1 MRDGV
6 TVCVADGEEE
16 WYGQVVIFFVAE
28 EQQSAIEKTDP
39 PRWAEYAYIR
49 YLEQVVEADL
59 QQHPRVH
66 VQQNSSLIWQ
76 RVLAC
81 NKAKLTMM
89 RWTIIGDAGFQCHP
103 YTTGWGVIPAKLIS
117 HRVVCQEVQLKE
129 LVGYFWLN
137 EVVDAFK

>member
-1 MRDGV
+1 M
-6 TVCVADGEEE
+6 CVADGEEE
-16 WYGQVVIFFVAE
+16 WYGQVVLFFIAE

-39 PRWAEYAYIR
+39 PVWAECAYIR

-59 QQHPRVH
+59 QQHTRVH
-66 VQQNSSLIWQ
+66 VQRNSSLIWN

-81 NKAKLTMM
+81 NKAKLTML
-89 RWTIIGDAGFQCHP
+89 RWTIIEDAGFQCHP
-103 YTTGWGVIPAKLIS
+103 YTTGWGVIPIKLIS

-129 LVGYFWLN
+129 LEGYFWLN

>member
-1 MRDGV
+1 MV
-6 TVCVADGEEE
+6 L
-16 WYGQVVIFFVAE
+16 FFIAE

-39 PRWAEYAYIR
+39 PVRAECAYIR

-59 QQHPRVH
+59 QQHTRVH
-66 VQQNSSLIWQ
+66 VQRNSSLVWN

-81 NKAKLTMM
+81 NKAKLTML
-89 RWTIIGDAGFQCHP
+89 RWTIIEDAGFQCHP
-103 YTTGWGVIPAKLIS
+103 YTTGWGVIPIKLIS

-129 LVGYFWLN
+129 LEGYFWLN